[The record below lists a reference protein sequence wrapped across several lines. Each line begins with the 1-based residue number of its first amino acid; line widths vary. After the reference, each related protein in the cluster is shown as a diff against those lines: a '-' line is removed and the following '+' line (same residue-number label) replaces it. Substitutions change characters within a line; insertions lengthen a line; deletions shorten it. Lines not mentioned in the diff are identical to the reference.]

1 MSNINAVQ
9 TNKLFM
15 CKQNECIQNMGN
27 IMSLSEGAE
36 ARRLEAK

>member
-9 TNKLFM
+9 TNKFM

-27 IMSLSEGAE
+27 IMNLSEGAE